1 MNTAAF
7 YFRLFRFCL
16 VSHSL
21 SRQNCRANQMIREL
35 SPAVFHSQSKM
46 KILAFLIVCLA
57 SVALADD
64 FKAID
69 GKEYKNVTVSRVEPD
84 GIVLITKSGISKV
97 YFTEL
102 PKEVQERFHYNAAN
116 AAAYSTEQ
124 AASQD
129 AFQQQQ
135 AELRRKLTEE
145 KNSYWTGHAPA
156 KNQEAKLPAPAAVV
170 AGRGG
175 QQGEVISHGAQ
186 VDISRHLALG
196 NVTVVDF
203 YADWCGPC
211 RQLSPSLEQMARTDP
226 EIALRKIDIVDW
238 KTAVVRQYN
247 IHSIPHV
254 NVYNRGGRLVG
265 TVVGADVDK
274 VKSYVAQA
282 KTGG

>member
-1 MNTAAF
+1 
-7 YFRLFRFCL
+7 
-16 VSHSL
+16 
-21 SRQNCRANQMIREL
+21 
-35 SPAVFHSQSKM
+35 M
-46 KILAFLIVCLA
+46 KIFTFLILCFA
-57 SVALADD
+57 SVVLADD

-84 GIVLITKSGISKV
+84 GIVLISKSGISKV

-102 PKEVQERFHYNAAN
+102 PKEVQERFHYNAAQ
-116 AAAYSTEQ
+116 AAAYSAEQ

-129 AFQQQQ
+129 AFQSQQ
-135 AELRRKLTEE
+135 AELRRKLAEE
-145 KNSYWTGHAPA
+145 NNRYWTGQAPA
-156 KNQEAKLPAPAAVV
+156 KNQQNKLPAVAPVV
-170 AGRGG
+170 AGRG
-175 QQGEVISHGAQ
+175 QQVEVISHGAQ
-186 VDISRHLALG
+186 VDIARHLALG

-226 EIALRKIDIVDW
+226 EIVLRKIDIVDW

-247 IHSIPHV
+247 IHSIPQV
-254 NVYNRGGRLVG
+254 NVYSRGGRLIG

-274 VKSYVAQA
+274 VRSYVAQA